1 MFGKRCRMP
10 HSSVLPRKM
19 NSKVHAWPYGGRLTW
34 RRADHDAVH
43 PAHGAGICQWR
54 CHPLYDAMPS
64 RRHLI
69 AMSADE
75 VRAYLRVQKRLIIIS
90 NGLHGYPHPVPMNFA
105 VDEQDRLLV
114 MTFRKSQKVRNLHRD
129 SRAALLVESGDDYS
143 ELKAVMIY
151 ATAEIIDHGTE
162 FERAWASFTD
172 RPQSDG
178 SMSETQVRAALA
190 KRVII
195 RFTPER
201 IVSWDHAKLEG
212 RY

>member
-1 MFGKRCRMP
+1 
-10 HSSVLPRKM
+10 
-19 NSKVHAWPYGGRLTW
+19 
-34 RRADHDAVH
+34 
-43 PAHGAGICQWR
+43 
-54 CHPLYDAMPS
+54 MPS

-75 VRAYLRVQKRLIIIS
+75 VRAYLRVQKRLIVVS
-90 NGLHGYPHPVPMNFA
+90 NGLRGFPHPVPMNFA
-105 VDEQDRLLV
+105 IDEQDRLLV

-129 SRAALLVESGDDYS
+129 PKVALLVESGEDYS

-151 ATAEIIDHGTE
+151 ATADIIDHGPE
-162 FERAWASFTD
+162 FERAWSAFTD
-172 RPQSDG
+172 RPQGEG
-178 SMSETQVRAALA
+178 SMSGAQLRAALV

-212 RY
+212 HY